1 MFVKKKVWE
10 IPEKFSPEKVQSR
23 KSSVQKKFS
32 PEEVQSRIS
41 LVQRSSVYKEFS
53 SERVQPR
60 EDSVPKKFST
70 EEVQSRIP
78 QEKVNSKYLPH
89 NVWYC
94 CGGRTYSDTYPDLY
108 QNLLIVFSCCIFQ
121 HIASYGV
128 RNRVRAR
135 ARVQSHSS
143 ES

>member
-1 MFVKKKVWE
+1 MFC
-10 IPEKFSPEKVQSR
+10 PEKIESRKDSVPKKFSTEEVQSKR
-23 KSSVQKKFS
+23 SSVQKKFS
-32 PEEVQSRIS
+32 P
-41 LVQRSSVYKEFS
+41 
-53 SERVQPR
+53 
-60 EDSVPKKFST
+60 

-94 CGGRTYSDTYPDLY
+94 SGPRTYSGTYPDLY
-108 QNLLIVFSCCIFQ
+108 QTLLTVFSCCIFQ

-128 RNRVRAR
+128 RDRVRVRAGELL
-135 ARVQSHSS
+135 SSS